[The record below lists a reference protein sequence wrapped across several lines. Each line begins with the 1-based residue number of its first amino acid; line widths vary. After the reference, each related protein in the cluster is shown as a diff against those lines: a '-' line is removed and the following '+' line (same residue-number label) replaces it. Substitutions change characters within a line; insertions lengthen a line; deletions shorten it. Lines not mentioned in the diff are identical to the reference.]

1 MRASADYPARTST
14 PRIDNPMRLKCT
26 SHPTILVIPP
36 RNSPDEPSHF
46 YSLPVRPVRP
56 TLPWPHRHVP
66 STHSPSDQPSH
77 FDTPRTR
84 RVRTAHYQ
92 SDEPCPVHPYPTTL
106 RLPSR
111 TRRVSSTLT
120 ITPPTSQ
127 AISRSFRPIPTNL
140 PTTVPV
146 RPDQSGRTHPEPTR
160 PTTTAL
166 IVPTQPEEGS
176 SATQHLQA

>member
-14 PRIDNPMRLKCT
+14 PRIDNPMRLKYT

-46 YSLPVRPVRP
+46 YSLPTRPVRP

-77 FDTPRTR
+77 FSTSRTR

-92 SDEPCPVHPYPTTL
+92 SDEPCPAHPYPTTL
-106 RLPSR
+106 PHSF
-111 TRRVSSTLT
+111 
-120 ITPPTSQ
+120 PDPTSQ
-127 AISRSFRPIPTNL
+127 FNTYHHPPDEPGHFSFTSALTRLVSPSSPPI
-140 PTTVPV
+140 
-146 RPDQSGRTHPEPTR
+146 DQSPRHPRSNSTRGRQQCNSTSSNVTSPEK
-160 PTTTAL
+160 
-166 IVPTQPEEGS
+166 
-176 SATQHLQA
+176 SAST